1 MRDGDE
7 AGRRRVLMMGLAGAA
22 ALIATPAFAK
32 PALAALPKRG
42 ARRLSFH
49 HLHTGENLR
58 VDYWVDGN
66 YVPGALRELN
76 HLLRDFRTH
85 QQIAID
91 PKLFDLLYALCGR
104 LDATSPFRIISG
116 YRSPATNAMLH
127 RTTSGVAT
135 HSLHMDGMAIDIS
148 LADRGTE
155 TVYRAARALKAGGVG
170 YYPKS
175 GFVHVDTGRVRH
187 W

>member
-1 MRDGDE
+1 MRHGDE
-7 AGRRRVLMMGLAGAA
+7 TGRRRVLKMGLAGAA
-22 ALIATPAFAK
+22 ALLAAPALTT
-32 PALAALPKRG
+32 PALAARPKRG

-58 VDYWVDGN
+58 VDYWVEGD
-66 YVPGALRELN
+66 YVPGALGELN
-76 HLLRDFRTH
+76 HLLRDFRSH
-85 QQIAID
+85 KEIAID
-91 PKLFDLLYALCGR
+91 PKLFDLLYALRGK
-104 LDATSPFRIISG
+104 LDTASPFQIISG

-148 LADRGTE
+148 LADRGTAA
-155 TVYRAARALKAGGVG
+155 VYRAARSLKAGGVG

-175 GFVHVDTGRVRH
+175 GFVHVDTGRVRY

>member
-1 MRDGDE
+1 MSDFHH

-22 ALIATPAFAK
+22 SL
-32 PALAALPKRG
+32 LAAPAMAARPKGG
-42 ARRLSFH
+42 ARSLSFH

-58 VDYWVDGN
+58 VDYWVDGD
-66 YVPGALRELN
+66 YVPGALGQLN
-76 HLLRDFRTH
+76 HLLRDFRN
-85 QQIAID
+85 QRQIEID
-91 PKLFDLLYALCGR
+91 PRLFDLLHALRGK
-104 LDATSPFRIISG
+104 LDTPSPFRIISG

-127 RTTSGVAT
+127 RTSSGVAS

-148 LADRGTE
+148 LADRSTTE
-155 TVYRAARALKAGGVG
+155 LYRAARALKAGGAG

-175 GFVHVDTGRVRH
+175 GFVHVDTGRVRY

>member
-1 MRDGDE
+1 MSDLDRT
-7 AGRRRVLMMGLAGAA
+7 GRRRVLMMGLAGAA
-22 ALIATPAFAK
+22 TLLAT

-42 ARRLSFH
+42 ARSLSFH

-58 VDYWVDGN
+58 VDYWVDGG
-66 YVPGALRELN
+66 YVPGALASLN
-76 HLLRDFRTH
+76 HLLRDFRT
-85 QQIAID
+85 QRQVEID
-91 PKLFDLLYALCGR
+91 PKLFDLLYALRRR
-104 LDATSPFRIISG
+104 LDTAAPFRIISG

-127 RTTSGVAT
+127 RVSGGVAS

-148 LADRGTE
+148 LANRGTAE
-155 TVYRAARALKAGGVG
+155 VYRAARSLKAGGVG

-175 GFVHVDTGRVRH
+175 GFVHVDTGRVRY